1 MDIADSL
8 SVRMKGKK
16 MKSVDDSHPGRTI
29 WGFHPTDLLGI
40 LIMIIPF
47 CISLKEFSYVKGT
60 FLWWNITGS
69 ETIQPGMVSALC
81 AVVFYIALILRCQL
95 FKVGTFAEGF
105 VSVIRAFLNCWVI
118 ASLMTMIVPTKGISV
133 INFLKNWQ
141 STLLLL
147 GIVLS
152 WLGMRTVSGYCWIL
166 FIIPAWKRILTL
178 DSAMHMW
185 GALYIIT
192 IAISLL
198 LQITNY
204 VKLSDLLQDFK
215 GEISKHST
223 TVKANINLAAKDAQ
237 NRAQR
242 TADYVM
248 ANVVKSGSVHPSFHV
263 SKTGAT
269 RIEDK
274 NPKPS
279 QSVPAGDTRDLLKAL
294 DVNGDGVIDEKDI
307 DLLRK

>member
-1 MDIADSL
+1 
-8 SVRMKGKK
+8 
-16 MKSVDDSHPGRTI
+16 MKSVDDSHPDKTI

-47 CISLKEFSYVKGT
+47 CISFGEFSYIRK
-60 FLWWNITGS
+60 FLIVEITS
-69 ETIQPGMVSALC
+69 SKNMQPNMISSLC
-81 AVVFYIALILRCQL
+81 AVIVYTALILRCQL
-95 FKVGTFAEGF
+95 FKIGSFSEGL
-105 VSVIRAFLNCWVI
+105 VSTIRTFLNCWVI
-118 ASLMTMIVPTKGISV
+118 ASLMTIILPTKTEEL
-133 INFLKNWQ
+133 INFLHNQQ
-141 STLLLL
+141 STFLIL

-152 WLGMRTVSGYCWIL
+152 WLGMRTVSGYSWIL
-166 FIIPAWKRILTL
+166 FIIAAWKNLLGLNT
-178 DSAMHMW
+178 AMRMW

-215 GEISKHST
+215 GGISKHSA
-223 TVKANINLAAKDAQ
+223 TVKANVNLAAKDAQ

-274 NPKPS
+274 SPKPS
-279 QSVPAGDTRDLLKAL
+279 QNVPTGDARDLLKAL